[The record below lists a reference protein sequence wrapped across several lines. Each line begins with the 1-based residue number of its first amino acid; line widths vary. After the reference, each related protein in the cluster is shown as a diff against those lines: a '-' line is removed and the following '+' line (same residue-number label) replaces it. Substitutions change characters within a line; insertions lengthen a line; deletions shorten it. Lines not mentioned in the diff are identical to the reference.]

1 MRQEMGGVQSGAMT
15 PKSPRRGRTGRLER
29 QMAQADKA
37 GRRRPA
43 DGGGPDGREAPEDK
57 VIAAA
62 RRDYERARE
71 AWEENRTQARDDLAF
86 ARLGRQ
92 WDPGIEQQRKL
103 GNRPCFT
110 FNRMP
115 AFIRQVVNDAR
126 QNKPAIRVHPQDS
139 GADPRTAEIIN
150 GLIRNIETSSDAD
163 VAYDTAI
170 EHAVGQGFGFW
181 RINTRYARDDSFEQ
195 DLTIERITNP
205 FTVLGDPRSTAADSS
220 DWNVAFIVTSMTRE
234 EYERDYP
241 EAEKTDW
248 DCDYRDC
255 PDWIDGDNVIVAEY
269 WTREKVRREI
279 VALSDGSVVEADV
292 LAREPEAFAG
302 LDAIGAPRTVESW
315 KVRQH
320 IVSGAEV
327 LKTVDWAGEYIPIVP
342 VYGDE
347 VIDEEGRRH
356 FRSLIRDAKSAQQM
370 FNYWRTTTTELVA
383 LAPKAPWIG
392 PKGTFDGDPNW
403 QTANSESH
411 AYLEYENK
419 GAMPQRQPFAGVPP
433 GALQEAMNA
442 ADDMKSIIGIYDASL
457 GARSNET
464 SGRAIMAR
472 QREGDVSTFHF
483 IDNLSRAIRHGGR
496 ILLDLIPR
504 VYTTERIVR
513 VLGEDLTP
521 GNARI
526 APTGQAVSP
535 ALAGPGGGGPGPA
548 PGAGTAAAGLDAVYD
563 LTVGKYDL
571 TVSAGPSF
579 TTRREEA
586 ALQMEAFI
594 QKAPQAAM
602 IIGDLY
608 AKSLDWPGA
617 DEIAERLKRM
627 VPAQALGAPAA
638 GPTGGGAPSPD
649 PALQAQI
656 QQGMELIQAQQSR
669 IAELEQAAQAKA
681 AELQIRQS
689 EIALKARAVQVDE
702 YRAVTERMKTGAG

>member
-1 MRQEMGGVQSGAMT
+1 
-15 PKSPRRGRTGRLER
+15 
-29 QMAQADKA
+29 MAKKTESAAA
-37 GRRRPA
+37 GRRS
-43 DGGGPDGREAPEDK
+43 GEALLE
-57 VIAAA
+57 AA

-71 AWEENRTQARDDLAF
+71 AWEENRAQARDDLAF

-92 WDPGIEQQRKL
+92 WPAEMEQQRKL
-103 GNRPCFT
+103 DGRPTLT

-126 QNKPAIRVHPQDS
+126 QNKPSIRVHPQDS

-181 RINTRYARDDSFEQ
+181 RINTRYTSNDSFEQ
-195 DLTIERITNP
+195 DLAIERITNP

-220 DWNVAFIVTSMTRE
+220 DWNLAFVVTSMTRD
-234 EYERDYP
+234 EYEREYP

-248 DCDYRDC
+248 DCDFSDC

-269 WTREKVRREI
+269 WTRERVRREI
-279 VALSDGSVVEADV
+279 VALSDGSVVDSDAPERD
-292 LAREPEAFAG
+292 PEAHAG
-302 LDAIGAPRTVESW
+302 LEAIGEPRIVESW
-315 KVRQH
+315 KVTQH
-320 IVSGAEV
+320 ILSGAEV
-327 LKTVDWAGEYIPIVP
+327 LKSVDWAGQYIPIVP

-370 FNYWRTTTTELVA
+370 FNYWRTTTTELIA
-383 LAPKAPWIG
+383 LAPRAPWIG
-392 PKGTFDGDPNW
+392 PKGSFDSDPNW
-403 QTANSESH
+403 MTANSKSH
-411 AYLEYENK
+411 AYLEYDNK
-419 GAMPQRQPFAGVPP
+419 GAMPQRQPFAGVPA
-433 GALQEAMNA
+433 GALQEALNA

-464 SGRAIMAR
+464 SGRAILAR

-496 ILLDLIPR
+496 ILLDLIPK

-513 VLGEDLTP
+513 VLGEDLAP
-521 GNARI
+521 SIARI
-526 APTGQAVSP
+526 APRGRPVSEESDE
-535 ALAGPGGGGPGPA
+535 AGGMSPGSQSSGSASPGSGSGAGGPGS
-548 PGAGTAAAGLDAVYD
+548 LNAVYD

-571 TVSAGPSF
+571 TVLAGPSF

-627 VPAQALGAPAA
+627 VPPQALPQPSPGQG
-638 GPTGGGAPSPD
+638 GPEGGGPSVASPE
-649 PALQAQI
+649 ALRQGAAMQAQM
-656 QQGMELIQAQQSR
+656 QEGLRLIQAQQER
-669 IAELEQAAQAKA
+669 IAELEQAAHAKA
-681 AELQIRQS
+681 AELQLKQS
-689 EIALKARAVQVDE
+689 ELALKARAVEVDE
-702 YRAVTERMKTGAG
+702 YRAVTERMKGGGGL